1 MECDPQLIC
10 GKIRVKGAGRMRN
23 GVYKYKNEKGKR
35 IYKKKRN
42 YKIVWTKQKIFVLKY
57 RSKKKIR
64 DKKKGKGKYIYKWK
78 TKYRG
83 NIR

>member
-10 GKIRVKGAGRMRN
+10 GKLRMKGSARKRN
-23 GVYKYKNEKGKR
+23 GVYKNEKGKR
-35 IYKKKRN
+35 IYKKNRK

-57 RSKKKIR
+57 LSKKKIR
-64 DKKKGKGKYIYKWK
+64 DKKKGKGKYRYKWK
-78 TKYRG
+78 TKHRG